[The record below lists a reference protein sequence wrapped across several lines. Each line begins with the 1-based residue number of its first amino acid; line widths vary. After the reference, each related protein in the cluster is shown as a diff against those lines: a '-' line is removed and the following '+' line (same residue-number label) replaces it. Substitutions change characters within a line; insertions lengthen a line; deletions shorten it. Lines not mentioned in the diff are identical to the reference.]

1 MLGSLVQR
9 PEDIPAYWHDA
20 AEHLETPD
28 SSAPG
33 TGTRVLEIPGS
44 DFAAY
49 RWGNSGDPV
58 LPGLIDR
65 PHVAR
70 ELIPQGS
77 PASAALLVAL
87 DTEIQEGRLDADAL
101 APLARLMGVG
111 DVVLRSDLQFER
123 FRTPRPVDLWEGVRD
138 APGFD
143 RLIEFGS
150 PLPNVAGP
158 QRPLLDQHTLSR
170 PASAEDPAPVVVLPV
185 TDPVPILR
193 TADPSRPILVSGDA
207 EGIVAA
213 AGEGLLEAGRPLFLT
228 GSFSHDA
235 VRVLDLVGPGTRIV
249 LTDSNRK
256 DGHRWGT
263 IRETAGYT
271 ERVDEQAM
279 GLDLSDHALTV
290 IDDLPGVQT
299 VAIQYALRVDA
310 SGYGN
315 PVTFTPGDR
324 PFHAVDGD
332 SDTAWTVGAFNHVVG
347 ERLILTLDDPVPVA
361 HLVLE
366 QARLRGQNRWITQ
379 LAVGLDEQS
388 PLLVDLDETS
398 HTAPGQVVVLPDRG
412 VVSRITLEIRA
423 TDVGQLDHYAGVTG
437 VGFAEVRVSTPGSES
452 GDSAGFDYVAADET
466 IALPTDLSDAVRS
479 AGLTDPGSE
488 VAVLLTR
495 QRSDP
500 RDPIRTEPEQSM
512 DRTFVV
518 PWDRPFLLH
527 GEARLS
533 AHAPDD
539 LFNAVLGDPS
549 SGTASATGSLA
560 GDLTSRA
567 RAAFDDDPLTAWQT
581 PIGPQEGH
589 ALTLAL
595 ANPQTFVDLV
605 LAYRADGLHSAPR
618 TVTVVGDDGPV
629 GTVDLP
635 GTLLNRTEGVI
646 RVPLDLPAFT
656 SRTLT
661 IRIDEVVERRTMNWY
676 SGLPDVLPVGIVE
689 VNDGVT
695 AAGAPDLLD
704 TGCRSDL
711 VTLDGRS
718 VSVRISGTTV
728 DARTRQ
734 PLIVEA
740 CDSPLILAAGSH
752 RLRISPGK
760 GSGFDLDRLVLI
772 APSVHDPASDRQTG
786 PELQVTAESRTSMD
800 IVARGEIRSF
810 WLVLGQSYSD
820 GWRLTLDGATVDGA
834 DSGIAPVLVDGFAN
848 GWLVTQAQGAGEPI
862 GLHLRWTPQRLVR
875 LSLGLSLFAAAGC
888 LLVAWRGRRDIGVRS
903 FEPSRLLPAHR
914 PRAKPVGLVTA
925 TCTAAVVGGFA
936 LVNLPGGW
944 AWSWVAPGIAFAS
957 WTGLRGMLPQ
967 RTSALAGVLAMGTAT
982 VWIAANQIRFRF
994 PRDFVWPLFFEHVHV
1009 LGVIAVL
1016 LLAAAAAEALIERR
1030 DHQD

>member
-1 MLGSLVQR
+1 
-9 PEDIPAYWHDA
+9 
-20 AEHLETPD
+20 
-28 SSAPG
+28 
-33 TGTRVLEIPGS
+33 
-44 DFAAY
+44 
-49 RWGNSGDPV
+49 
-58 LPGLIDR
+58 
-65 PHVAR
+65 
-70 ELIPQGS
+70 
-77 PASAALLVAL
+77 
-87 DTEIQEGRLDADAL
+87 
-101 APLARLMGVG
+101 
-111 DVVLRSDLQFER
+111 
-123 FRTPRPVDLWEGVRD
+123 
-138 APGFD
+138 
-143 RLIEFGS
+143 
-150 PLPNVAGP
+150 
-158 QRPLLDQHTLSR
+158 
-170 PASAEDPAPVVVLPV
+170 
-185 TDPVPILR
+185 
-193 TADPSRPILVSGDA
+193 
-207 EGIVAA
+207 
-213 AGEGLLEAGRPLFLT
+213 
-228 GSFSHDA
+228 
-235 VRVLDLVGPGTRIV
+235 
-249 LTDSNRK
+249 
-256 DGHRWGT
+256 
-263 IRETAGYT
+263 
-271 ERVDEQAM
+271 
-279 GLDLSDHALTV
+279 
-290 IDDLPGVQT
+290 
-299 VAIQYALRVDA
+299 
-310 SGYGN
+310 
-315 PVTFTPGDR
+315 
-324 PFHAVDGD
+324 
-332 SDTAWTVGAFNHVVG
+332 
-347 ERLILTLDDPVPVA
+347 
-361 HLVLE
+361 
-366 QARLRGQNRWITQ
+366 
-379 LAVGLDEQS
+379 
-388 PLLVDLDETS
+388 
-398 HTAPGQVVVLPDRG
+398 
-412 VVSRITLEIRA
+412 
-423 TDVGQLDHYAGVTG
+423 
-437 VGFAEVRVSTPGSES
+437 
-452 GDSAGFDYVAADET
+452 
-466 IALPTDLSDAVRS
+466 
-479 AGLTDPGSE
+479 
-488 VAVLLTR
+488 
-495 QRSDP
+495 
-500 RDPIRTEPEQSM
+500 
-512 DRTFVV
+512 
-518 PWDRPFLLH
+518 
-527 GEARLS
+527 
-533 AHAPDD
+533 
-539 LFNAVLGDPS
+539 
-549 SGTASATGSLA
+549 
-560 GDLTSRA
+560 
-567 RAAFDDDPLTAWQT
+567 
-581 PIGPQEGH
+581 
-589 ALTLAL
+589 LTLAL